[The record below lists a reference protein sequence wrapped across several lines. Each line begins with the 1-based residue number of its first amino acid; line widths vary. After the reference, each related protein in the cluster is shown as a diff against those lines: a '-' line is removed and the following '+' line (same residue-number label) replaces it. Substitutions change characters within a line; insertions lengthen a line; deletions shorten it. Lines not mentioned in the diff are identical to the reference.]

1 MIHVFKH
8 ATDGINAAIS
18 TGNEINGQVA
28 IPSIQNVKAVARKP
42 RVMRAQIR
50 ARAVREWAMA
60 VATSDDILLDDF
72 TVLRTVEHG

>member
-1 MIHVFKH
+1 MILIFKH

-18 TGNEINGQVA
+18 TGNERNVA
-28 IPSIQNVKAVARKP
+28 IPSIHDVKAVARKP